1 MLDILCQLPCPC
13 GSEDT
18 VKKYINTKIATES
31 DAIGNLIVKK
41 DDSNTMFF
49 CALDEDAL
57 TVMSIDSKKAYVSHK
72 GSQNIPLGSLVSF
85 GGYTGVL
92 QAENPD
98 KPTENLYVEMLKDG
112 FESVGVSG
120 TVCAEYTTEDEIIF
134 TKDAADKIALS
145 AMLECVA
152 TSEKGNFVFGVQSKI
167 GNKGAIAISR
177 AQKPD
182 FVVAFEKTTAK
193 TLTYKATSK
202 GFIISE
208 AAKEKIESVC
218 NKIGIEIKPEADTKA
233 DSCASAF
240 ECPNVVVIGIPV
252 RFSKEIRQAADVKYV
267 EIIKNLINA
276 FLEEGK

>member
-18 VKKYINTKIATES
+18 MKKYIQTKVATQS

-41 DDSNTMFF
+41 DNSKTMFF
-49 CALDEDAL
+49 CAIDEDAL
-57 TVMSIDSKKAYVSHK
+57 TVMSIDGKKAYVSHK

-92 QAENPD
+92 QAESPD
-98 KPTENLYVEMLKDG
+98 KPNENLYVEMFKEG
-112 FESVGVSG
+112 FENVGISG
-120 TVCAEYTTEDEIIF
+120 TACAEYTTEDEIIF

-145 AMLECVA
+145 AMLNCA
-152 TSEKGNFVFGVQSKI
+152 ITSEKGNFVFGVQSKI

-177 AQKPD
+177 SEKPD
-182 FVVAFEKTTAK
+182 FVIAFEKTNEK
-193 TLTYKATSK
+193 TLTYKAAAD
-202 GFIISE
+202 GFIISQ

-218 NKIGIEIKPEADTKA
+218 REKDIEIKAEADTKT